1 MRIGAREVLCSFLP
15 GHDRLFWMEALGVSA
30 FPGGRQCAQD
40 SALFDGVIRPI
51 RAHTQ
56 SGAGATMAACSPPKK
71 SYFSN
76 LSSHEPAP
84 KPNGP
89 LFDCRRMLSFPAIS
103 SSSAPEPTR
112 TGRPL
117 SCSFRRF
124 ATTAASAARSCGPIA
139 AAFLRL
145 GTRIGRRRW
154 SGSGACCSAIRDRLP
169 AAPLTCRP
177 AQVVIIQ
184 RLNSVILALPPSI
197 CYRKFD
203 PGTRERRPD
212 NRYHAALCRSP

>member
-1 MRIGAREVLCSFLP
+1 MHTGAEAVLCSFLP

-76 LSSHEPAP
+76 RSSHEPAP
-84 KPNGP
+84 KPNGT
-89 LFDCRRMLSFPAIS
+89 LSDCRPMLSFPATS
-103 SSSAPEPTR
+103 SSSGLGPIR
-112 TGRPL
+112 TGKPL

-139 AAFLRL
+139 AAFLRR
-145 GTRIGRRRW
+145 GTRIVRRRS
-154 SGSGACCSAIRDRLP
+154 SGSGACCFGMRDRLP
-169 AAPLTCRP
+169 AVRLTCRP

-184 RLNSVILALPPSI
+184 RLNSVISPLPDSI
-197 CYRKFD
+197 CYGKFD
-203 PGTRERRPD
+203 PGTPERHPH
-212 NRYHAALCRSP
+212 NRHHVALCRSP